1 MKIKSLFLKHKVNN
15 YMMIDGKKPVC
26 EKIFLKSSKILQK
39 NTGKNYK
46 NVIKLAIINT
56 APIIQLKQI
65 KEKKRK
71 TVKEFPFV
79 LNKKNRITL
88 SIKSIL
94 KSLRKNTGTKINN
107 ALPFEL
113 LLIANNKSD
122 ILKTKKDNHKLA
134 LTKKKYIFF
143 RWFC

>member
-1 MKIKSLFLKHKVNN
+1 MKTKLLFLKNKIHN
-15 YMMIDGKKPVC
+15 YMMLDGKKTVC
-26 EKIFLKSSKILQK
+26 EKILLKSSKILQK
-39 NTGKNYK
+39 NIFKNHK

-56 APIIQLKQI
+56 APTIQMKQI
-65 KEKKRK
+65 KKKKRK

-94 KSLRKNTGTKINN
+94 KASRKTSGTKIDTL
-107 ALPFEL
+107 LPFEL
-113 LLIANNKSD
+113 LAVANNKSD
-122 ILKTKKDNHKLA
+122 ILKIKKDNHKLA
-134 LTKKKYIFF
+134 LIKKKYIFF

>member
-15 YMMIDGKKPVC
+15 YMMIDGKKTVC

-39 NTGKNYK
+39 NTTKNYR
-46 NVIKLAIINT
+46 NVVKLAIINT
-56 APIIQLKQI
+56 APTIQLKQI

-71 TVKEFPFV
+71 TVKEFPFI

-94 KSLRKNTGTKINN
+94 RSLRKNTGTKIENS
-107 ALPFEL
+107 LPFEL

>member
-15 YMMIDGKKPVC
+15 YMMIDGKKTVC

-39 NTGKNYK
+39 NTTKNYR
-46 NVIKLAIINT
+46 NVVKLAIINT
-56 APIIQLKQI
+56 APTIQLKQI

-71 TVKEFPFV
+71 TVKEFPFI
-79 LNKKNRITL
+79 LNKKNRLTL

-94 KSLRKNTGTKINN
+94 RSLRKNTGTKIENS
-107 ALPFEL
+107 LPFEL